1 MDAEVFGDDVHVHES
16 EDEQRDGDHADEC
29 KHEHSMSANTST
41 MKRPNR

>member
-29 KHEHSMSANTST
+29 KHEHSNTST
-41 MKRPNR
+41 IKRPNR